1 MQDIARTVFSW
12 PGSLLLEFR
21 LRPHAALTYRVSK
34 IAPTLPGSQS
44 PLNSEMRQ
52 RKYTTAERRDCQLN
66 CKSIIRSCTSR
77 KTAGLFFR
85 GVSHGGHGFRRDRG
99 DVHVLPRFGVAQLLP
114 RLFLNGLLIALE
126 AMNLLGIAVVLLL
139 YLDDLLAQRLVFD
152 TFLLVDHHSIRAEHN
167 MDKQ

>member
-12 PGSLLLEFR
+12 PVSLLLEFR
-21 LRPHAALTYRVSK
+21 LRPHAALTYRMSK

-66 CKSIIRSCTSR
+66 CKSIIREVCLR
-77 KTAGLFFR
+77 KNRPVIFC

-99 DVHVLPRFGVAQLLP
+99 D
-114 RLFLNGLLIALE
+114 I
-126 AMNLLGIAVVLLL
+126 
-139 YLDDLLAQRLVFD
+139 Y
-152 TFLLVDHHSIRAEHN
+152 
-167 MDKQ
+167 